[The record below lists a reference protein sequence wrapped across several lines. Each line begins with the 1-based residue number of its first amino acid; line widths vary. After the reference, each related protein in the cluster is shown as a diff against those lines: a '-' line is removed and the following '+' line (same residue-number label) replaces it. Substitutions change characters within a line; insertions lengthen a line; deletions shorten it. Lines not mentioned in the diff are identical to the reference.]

1 MPDSVQWFLYF
12 QNETH
17 TVVLYDLRSP
27 NPKYDPLKLRFS
39 IWARP
44 LKVLP
49 FLIYILSIWISRRQW
64 RQRRRRDKSAG
75 STHTFSRRVPAIVI
89 NHWFYCKL
97 GLLWRLKRCELP
109 PPPPG
114 ARRPGSGSSVVIKM
128 ARPAPH
134 LPVRLRLFQTRPLGR
149 AGTVR
154 GVEFGKNV
162 ALQAGVGRALPF
174 FWLYWMSEPG
184 RLAPGWS
191 QGQGKYKADLRNLR
205 FIANGSL
212 N

>member
-1 MPDSVQWFLYF
+1 M
-12 QNETH
+12 
-17 TVVLYDLRSP
+17 LYDLRSP

-134 LPVRLRLFQTRPLGR
+134 LPVRLRLFQTRLLGGFRDGTGGRVWKKRSPTGRCGAGLAIFLTLLDVR
-149 AGTVR
+149 AGPPR
-154 GVEFGKNV
+154 SG
-162 ALQAGVGRALPF
+162 L
-174 FWLYWMSEPG
+174 EPG
-184 RLAPGWS
+184 PGQIQSRPSKSSFYREWKLKLINS
-191 QGQGKYKADLRNLR
+191 
-205 FIANGSL
+205 F
-212 N
+212 

>member
-1 MPDSVQWFLYF
+1 MRVNRFGLRPMWISKLFTNFFVLAKIYNRVQWFLYF

-109 PPPPG
+109 PPLPERG
-114 ARRPGSGSSVVIKM
+114 G
-128 ARPAPH
+128 PAPA
-134 LPVRLRLFQTRPLGR
+134 PV
-149 AGTVR
+149 
-154 GVEFGKNV
+154 
-162 ALQAGVGRALPF
+162 
-174 FWLYWMSEPG
+174 
-184 RLAPGWS
+184 
-191 QGQGKYKADLRNLR
+191 
-205 FIANGSL
+205 
-212 N
+212 

>member
-1 MPDSVQWFLYF
+1 MVAHCLGEVYVKWPVRGACEGDIWQYSIYIYIRVQWFLYF

-109 PPPPG
+109 PPSRSE
-114 ARRPGSGSSVVIKM
+114 A
-128 ARPAPH
+128 A
-134 LPVRLRLFQTRPLGR
+134 RLRLQCSHKNGEARPTPPCK
-149 AGTVR
+149 ATS
-154 GVEFGKNV
+154 FPN
-162 ALQAGVGRALPF
+162 
-174 FWLYWMSEPG
+174 STPG
-184 RLAPGWS
+184 RVPGRY
-191 QGQGKYKADLRNLR
+191 G
-205 FIANGSL
+205 GSSL
-212 N
+212 EKT